1 MHTRFIMLGAAALF
15 MPLAV
20 HAAADIGQQYTSAP
34 AQIASSTA
42 TQDAHPLSLNEA
54 IELAIAANPG
64 LRSAR
69 QDIGIAEAA
78 QIQAGLMPNPELA
91 LLREGMDKGT
101 RTQTVQISQRL
112 ELGGKRAA
120 RVALA
125 EGERRVA
132 AQDLAI
138 TLADLRG
145 NVTSAYFDALTAQ
158 ERLDLAQASL
168 QLAQKATQ
176 AATRRVA
183 AGRISPVEQ
192 SRSQV
197 AEAGVRLE
205 VAQAVSELGLA
216 RQRLSAQWAATNVL
230 QRPLEKA
237 PAEAP
242 PLPPLD
248 TLRQQL
254 EESPQLRRAH
264 GVIEREQARVRLERA
279 QRVPD
284 VSVTLGNKRDD
295 EIGRNQAV
303 VGLSIPLP
311 LFNRNQGG
319 ELAALRQV
327 EKARSDFDGE
337 RIRITQALS
346 EAYQRAELAQAEVV
360 SITRDILPAA
370 QGAYEASVTGFELGK
385 FSFLDVIDAQ
395 RTLFQARA
403 QYLRALSERYR
414 SSADVE
420 RYVTLRPQQ

>member
-1 MHTRFIMLGAAALF
+1 MHTRFIMLGATALF
-15 MPLAV
+15 MPLLV
-20 HAAADIGQQYTSAP
+20 HAAADIGQQYTTAP
-34 AQIASSTA
+34 AQIALSTG
-42 TQDAHPLSLNEA
+42 TQEARPLSLNEA
-54 IELAIAANPG
+54 IELAIAANPS

-69 QDIGIAEAA
+69 QEIGIAEAG

-91 LLREGMDKGT
+91 LLREGMSKGT

-138 TLADLRG
+138 TLAELRG
-145 NVTSAYFDALTAQ
+145 NVTTAYFDALTAQ

-176 AATRRVA
+176 AATRRVT

-216 RQRLSAQWAATNVL
+216 RQRLSAQWAGTSVL
-230 QRPLEKA
+230 QRPLQKA

-242 PLPPLD
+242 PLPPLE
-248 TLRQQL
+248 TLRQQI

-264 GVIEREQARVRLERA
+264 GLIEREQARVRLERA
-279 QRVPD
+279 QRIPD

-327 EKARSDFDGE
+327 EKARSDFDTE
-337 RIRITQALS
+337 RIRVTQALA

-420 RYVTLRPQQ
+420 RYVALRPQQ